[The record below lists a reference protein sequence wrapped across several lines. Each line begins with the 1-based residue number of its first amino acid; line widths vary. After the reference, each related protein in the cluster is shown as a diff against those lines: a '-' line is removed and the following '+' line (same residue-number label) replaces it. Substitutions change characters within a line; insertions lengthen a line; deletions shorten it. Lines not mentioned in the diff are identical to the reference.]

1 MNTPITLTLLVLAAN
16 PRNTDRVRLDQEV
29 RDIEEGL
36 KLSPSRDKFLIAQKH
51 AVRLNDIRRALLEF
65 NPQVVHFC
73 GHGNQSGILI
83 EDDGGNAFVVEPE
96 ALADLFRLFEDQVQC
111 VLLNACFTLA
121 QAKAIAKHIKYV
133 IGMCDEI
140 GDRAAIEFAVGFY
153 DALGADRPVDKA
165 YEFGLNAIALHKF
178 PGRLIPVLLTRSSA
192 SPQQLLEYIRQK
204 QNRYV
209 RESYGEMAHEC
220 FTDDDLEAFNRRGLL
235 DKILQDVGNDTMFDD
250 IVIAIRNMAPSDQ
263 SVLLHSAACTYK
275 PTWAEL
281 GRIDRKGQTEAG
293 QLAEKMIAEGI
304 CGLVKARIR

>member
-1 MNTPITLTLLVLAAN
+1 MNTPRTLTLLVLAAN
-16 PRNTDRVRLDQEV
+16 PRNTPRARLDQEV

-51 AVRLNDIRRALLEF
+51 AVRLNDIRRALLES

-83 EDDGGNAFVVEPE
+83 EDDGGNAFMVEPE

-111 VLLNACFTLA
+111 VLLNACFSLA

-133 IGMCDEI
+133 IGMREEI

-153 DALGADRPVDKA
+153 DALGAGRPVDKA
-165 YEFGLNAIALHKF
+165 YEFGRNAIALHRL
-178 PGRLIPVLLTRSSA
+178 PGHLIPVLLTRSSA

-235 DKILQDVGNDTMFDD
+235 DEILQDVGNDTVFDD

-263 SVLLHSAACTYK
+263 SALLRSAACTHK

-281 GRIDRKGQTEAG
+281 GRIDREGQTEAG
-293 QLAEKMIAEGI
+293 QAVEKMIAEGI
-304 CGLVKARIR
+304 CGLVRARIR